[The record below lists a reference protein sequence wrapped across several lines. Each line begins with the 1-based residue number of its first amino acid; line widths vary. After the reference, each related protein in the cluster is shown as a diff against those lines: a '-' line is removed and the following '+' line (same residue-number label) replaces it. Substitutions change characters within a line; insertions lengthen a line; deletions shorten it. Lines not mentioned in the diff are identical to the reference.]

1 MQKTKKTQYLRH
13 WIKSNA
19 FRNQY
24 KGRPDPSDYCDCI
37 IEYWSTDLK
46 LSFSD
51 TVAIA
56 ARLTWPLSDMSEFR
70 GCTARSVYNLYWS
83 SNLQELSKRD
93 STEPLKKGLAYG
105 PHTGPQPDKPSC
117 CSVKPSTSW
126 VWLEEISRGFRWTHG
141 QRIAWPHFLTN
152 WSGKSKK
159 AKFTPTDIYFY
170 NHSTSTDFWNVGI
183 TITLDY
189 YAELFPMRM
198 HVCYWHSLCRTP
210 QYFSININSMS
221 HHHIFSARLFS
232 QSRSHRKTFRSWGED
247 ETKQHTG
254 CI

>member
-1 MQKTKKTQYLRH
+1 MTSTLLWKEFISESYLKPCCSYSSIQKTKQTKKQRYLRH

-24 KGRPDPSDYCDCI
+24 KGSPDPSDYCDCI

-51 TVAIA
+51 TVIA

-70 GCTARSVYNLYWS
+70 GRTARSVYNLYWS
-83 SNLQELSKRD
+83 SNLQELSIRD

-105 PHTGPQPDKPSC
+105 PHTGPQPDNPSC

-126 VWLEEISRGFRWTHG
+126 VWLEEISRGLRGTHG

-152 WSGKSKK
+152 WSEKSKK
-159 AKFTPTDIYFY
+159 AKFTPTDIYIF
-170 NHSTSTDFWNVGI
+170 I
-183 TITLDY
+183 ITLLVLTS
-189 YAELFPMRM
+189 EML
-198 HVCYWHSLCRTP
+198 V
-210 QYFSININSMS
+210 
-221 HHHIFSARLFS
+221 
-232 QSRSHRKTFRSWGED
+232 SR
-247 ETKQHTG
+247 QH
-254 CI
+254 